1 MVQIMAFYT
10 CTKVRE
16 GSLEIKIC
24 QVPDNKDN
32 DWCHNELKTTIT
44 ICNYNERTCH
54 VYSLSEMAKLQKPTS
69 ACT

>member
-24 QVPDNKDN
+24 QVPDNKTM
-32 DWCHNELKTTIT
+32 DWCHNELKDNI
-44 ICNYNERTCH
+44 ILLHPPPLKYNIGG
-54 VYSLSEMAKLQKPTS
+54 LK
-69 ACT
+69 